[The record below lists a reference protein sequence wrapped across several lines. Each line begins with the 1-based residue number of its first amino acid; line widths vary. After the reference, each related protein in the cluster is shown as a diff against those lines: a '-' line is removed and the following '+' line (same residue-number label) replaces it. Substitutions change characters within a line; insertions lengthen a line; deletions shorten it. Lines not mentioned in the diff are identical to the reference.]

1 MNQGDQ
7 KTRTK
12 QQIQEEI
19 DSINQQLNFLKKSSE
34 ADKNLR
40 IQELEVKVTELG
52 TKLYNLQ
59 KFSDK

>member
-19 DSINQQLNFLKKSSE
+19 DSINQQINFLKKSSE